1 VVDRADAVTYREYGM
16 SDQVQKLLEQV
27 KQLPADDQ
35 QEFAEGLMEE
45 METQRLAEGLWA
57 DPDWRAEMDRRL
69 QSVEDGTGD
78 LVPWEQARDEIRAE
92 LDRRRAARAAGQ
104 EP

>member
-1 VVDRADAVTYREYGM
+1 M

-35 QEFAEGLMEE
+35 QEFTENLLEE
-45 METQRLAEGLWA
+45 LDAQRLAEGLWA
-57 DPDWRAEMDRRL
+57 DPAWRAEMDRRL

-78 LVPWEQARDEIRAE
+78 LIPWELARDEIRAE
-92 LDRRRAARAAGQ
+92 LARRRAARAAGQ